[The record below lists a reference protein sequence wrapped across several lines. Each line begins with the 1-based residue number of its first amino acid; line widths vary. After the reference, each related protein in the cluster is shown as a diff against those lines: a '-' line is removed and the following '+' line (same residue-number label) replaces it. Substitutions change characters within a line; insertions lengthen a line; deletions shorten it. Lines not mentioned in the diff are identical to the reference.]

1 MADFPALPLWT
12 DAYIADT
19 THLTNEEHGVY
30 LRLLMF
36 AWRSPGCSLP
46 DDDHRIAIM
55 VGVTPKK
62 WATLKPTIMAFWRL
76 EQGFWVQKKLTAQR
90 VFVEGKSKSGRA
102 GANGRWNAKSLEN
115 INTSDADAS
124 KQHMPECMP
133 NGCETDGTHTHTQN
147 HTQGIEVLRPS
158 IPKKEEEARER
169 DLVLEVMKAVGV
181 DVDHPSTY
189 WRGPAVEEHVALW
202 ADLGLT
208 DIEIVETAKS
218 SRQVHPDAPDGP
230 RALDRFM
237 EAAASAKRGVATTRK
252 RAEKAP
258 SPTPPTED
266 QAKAHAQSTAAWIKR
281 GTCPASML
289 RLDQARAMLK
299 DGLVTE
305 DDLRKCGIAW

>member
-1 MADFPALPLWT
+1 MRRGLQWYKREPRAFLDAIMAARMTARQAVVYTIILDLIY
-12 DAYIADT
+12 D
-19 THLTNEEHGVY
+19 HG
-30 LRLLMF
+30 
-36 AWRSPGCSLP
+36 GETP
-46 DDDHRIAIM
+46 DDPKHVASYLSDIGAAAVRNSIEDLVAMGKLSRCGGMLIHKRAENEAKSQRKLSENRAEIGRLG
-55 VGVTPKK
+55 GVSS
-62 WATLKPTIMAFWRL
+62 
-76 EQGFWVQKKLTAQR
+76 GFSR
-90 VFVEGKSKSGRA
+90 SKSHDNNTLTE
-102 GANGRWNAKSLEN
+102 AN
-115 INTSDADAS
+115 AS
-124 KQHMPECMP
+124 NEPKAEI
-133 NGCETDGTHTHTQN
+133 EIDRDESV
-147 HTQGIEVLRPS
+147 GIEVLRPS
-158 IPKKEEEARER
+158 IPKKEEEAREQ

-266 QAKAHAQSTAAWIKR
+266 QAKAYALSTAAWIKR

-289 RLDQARAMLK
+289 RPDKARAMLK